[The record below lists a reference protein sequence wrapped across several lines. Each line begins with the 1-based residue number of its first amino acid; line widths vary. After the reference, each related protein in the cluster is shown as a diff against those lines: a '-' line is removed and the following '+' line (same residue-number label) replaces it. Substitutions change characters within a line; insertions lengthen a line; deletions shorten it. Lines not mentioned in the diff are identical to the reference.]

1 MQTLFH
7 LPLFPIFFLLPSCTI
22 DRPIISS
29 FFRSITRYFRPL
41 GRCPTIRSRVSRG
54 KLENSEKKRRKGRWW
69 RNTKNERSKVLTEDC
84 HLSRKEDGSR
94 AISFSFNDGPGGR
107 ADDSRDGKWALCGTR
122 KWRESEKEII

>member
-7 LPLFPIFFLLPSCTI
+7 LPLFPTFFLPSSCTI

-29 FFRSITRYFRPL
+29 FFRPITRL
-41 GRCPTIRSRVSRG
+41 GRSDFARQFDLEFRG
-54 KLENSEKKRRKGRWW
+54 ENWRIAKRREEKVGGGETQR
-69 RNTKNERSKVLTEDC
+69 TKEAKSSPRTRC

>member
-7 LPLFPIFFLLPSCTI
+7 LPLFPIFFLLSSCTI

-29 FFRSITRYFRPL
+29 FFRPITRL
-41 GRCPTIRSRVSRG
+41 GRSDFARQFDLEFSRG